1 MNLSCGIVGLPNVG
15 KSTLFNAIL
24 ARQVAD
30 CANYPFCTIEPNVGV
45 VEVPDE
51 RLPVLATFV
60 GTQKIVPAIV
70 KFVDIAGLVAGA
82 HKGEGLGNKFISHI
96 REVDLI
102 LYVLRAFEDS
112 EIILAG
118 SVDPQADFETLQ
130 TELILADLE
139 TLEKQKEVK
148 GAKAPKDIIRN
159 EVVQKLKAALN
170 AGKTARSVELSKE
183 EKEEMRSLNLLTAK
197 RAMAVFNISEKDIG
211 RTKEMMQEMEMRYP
225 KIFESVSEVIP
236 VSAKIEFE
244 LKSLSFEDRVQYL
257 KSLGIEKSGLDIL
270 IPQVFY
276 ALGLINF
283 LTAGEKEV
291 RAWTIEKGTDAQHAA
306 GAIHSDFERNFV
318 RAAVIPCEEFVQ
330 YKGWKG
336 AQEAG
341 KVRYEGKEYAV
352 KDGDVVE
359 FMVNV

>member
-51 RLPVLATFV
+51 RLPILAKIV
-60 GTQKIVPAIV
+60 ETQKIVPAIV

-82 HKGEGLGNKFISHI
+82 HKGEGLGNKFLSHI

-112 EIILAG
+112 EIIRAG
-118 SVDPQADFETLQ
+118 SVDPGADFETLQ

-148 GAKAPKDIIRN
+148 GAKDPKDIIRN
-159 EVVQKLKAALN
+159 EAVQKLKTALN
-170 AGKTARSVELSKE
+170 EGIPARNVELSKE
-183 EKEEMRSLNLLTAK
+183 EKEEIKSLNLLTAK
-197 RAMAVFNISEKDIG
+197 RAMAVLNISEQDIA
-211 RTKEMMQEMEMRYP
+211 RANEVLDEMKARYH
-225 KIFESVSEVIP
+225 KVFESASEVIP

-244 LKSLSFEDRVQYL
+244 LRSLSFEDRKEYL

-270 IPQVFY
+270 IPRVFY

-291 RAWTIEKGTDAQHAA
+291 RAWTIEKGTDAKQAA
-306 GAIHSDFERNFV
+306 GTIHSDFEENFV
-318 RAAVIPCEEFVQ
+318 RAAVIPFEEFVQ

-341 KVRYEGKEYAV
+341 KVRYEGKEYIV
-352 KDGDVVE
+352 QDGDVVE
-359 FMVNV
+359 FMVNA